1 MEKEHLR
8 TFVRDVPDH
17 PIPGIM
23 FRDIGPLLATPHAFK
38 RVTQLQADKYRDS
51 VDAIAALDAR
61 GFLFGAPLAQ
71 ALDVPFVMIRKAGK
85 LPGET
90 HKVGSVLEYGTADLE
105 ISMDSFAPGS
115 RVLLVD
121 DVLATGGTA
130 VAAAKLIEHAGG
142 QVVRCAFVI
151 ELKYL
156 PGGEL
161 LERHQIPFDSLIAY
175 DE

>member
-1 MEKEHLR
+1 MEMDHLR

-17 PIPGIM
+17 PKPGIM

-38 RVTQLQADKYRDS
+38 RVTELQADKYQDS

-71 ALDVPFVMIRKAGK
+71 ALSVPFVMIRKPGK

-90 HKVGSVLEYGTADLE
+90 HRVDSVLEYGETELE
-105 ISMDSFAPGS
+105 IVADSFAPGS

-130 VAAAKLIEHAGG
+130 VAAAHLVEKAGG

-161 LERHQIPFDSLIAY
+161 LRSHQIPYDSLIPY
-175 DE
+175 EQ